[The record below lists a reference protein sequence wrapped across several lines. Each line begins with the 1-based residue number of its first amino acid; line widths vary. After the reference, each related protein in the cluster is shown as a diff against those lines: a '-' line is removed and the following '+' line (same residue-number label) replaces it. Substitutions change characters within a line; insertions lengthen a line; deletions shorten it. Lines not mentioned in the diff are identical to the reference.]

1 LSAPSKAQ
9 LFSTS
14 SLANAVESATNAS
27 TNAKDGRVTRK
38 IADARIR
45 KNRKASQ
52 SANSVFSRKKSE
64 ILAPFWLVIR
74 RANRPSSHG
83 ERCLA

>member
-27 TNAKDGRVTRK
+27 TNASKSRTPESGKTVRRRSLN
-38 IADARIR
+38 IPY
-45 KNRKASQ
+45 
-52 SANSVFSRKKSE
+52 SVGKKSE
-64 ILAPFWLVIR
+64 ILARSGL
-74 RANRPSSHG
+74 
-83 ERCLA
+83 

>member
-27 TNAKDGRVTRK
+27 TNAE
-38 IADARIR
+38 DARYAE
-45 KNRKASQ
+45 NRG
-52 SANSVFSRKKSE
+52 
-64 ILAPFWLVIR
+64 
-74 RANRPSSHG
+74 RPNP
-83 ERCLA
+83 AKP